1 MGLLSQS
8 EIIKCGPE
16 LKLVKVDDSTIQVEV
31 LNTEN
36 VLVVVVYVLEFW
48 QLVEINLVSRIVLKV
63 GNVLLRV
70 FLFQFEEISSYRSF
84 FNLNTFNVWDQ
95 LDV

>member
-1 MGLLSQS
+1 VGLLSQS

-36 VLVVVVYVLEFW
+36 VLVVVVHVLEF
-48 QLVEINLVSRIVLKV
+48 
-63 GNVLLRV
+63 
-70 FLFQFEEISSYRSF
+70 
-84 FNLNTFNVWDQ
+84 
-95 LDV
+95 